1 MQFNLCN
8 FSALCNLHHKEIAAI
23 KNCKNKKLSYVPYI
37 IHKISVFEQDF
48 LRNYLVL
55 RAQIFKDHAKTK
67 FTYKKMYKIKK

>member
-23 KNCKNKKLSYVPYI
+23 KNCKNKKLSYVHYI
-37 IHKISVFEQDF
+37 IHKIW
-48 LRNYLVL
+48 VL